1 MRKSIVF
8 IFKCIIISINIILFN
23 IQRPIVFI
31 QLYLNGANFSS
42 FRSKG
47 IPFINVSLGGTLI
60 VGKNF
65 WMNNKIFANPIGRV
79 QRCSIVVGNGAKLV
93 IGENVGMSSTAIVCY
108 DNIEIGDNVNLGGNT
123 VIYDTDFHSLNFM
136 DRRNR
141 KKDIENTN
149 TSPVKI
155 GNDVFIGAH
164 TTILKGIEIGE
175 NSIVGASSVV
185 TRNVPSNEIWAGNPA
200 KLIRKC

>member
-23 IQRPIVFI
+23 IQRPIVFL
-31 QLYLNGANFSS
+31 QLFLNGVNFSS

-60 VGKNF
+60 IGKNF